1 MSTAPVAQNGGDRWF
16 RSRGLHIVVAAVGLV
31 RAVSTQGVGVY
42 FQNSYGLVSPSNV
55 VTFSEFSPSPT
66 TMITTQYQAYGVT
79 FLPYVHYASIYN
91 QTSGTPNIDPTACVA
106 NFVQYGPVVPTF
118 SIVFKRPVAAAA
130 FSVLSQ
136 AGTFQVT
143 ALMVGTE
150 LSGGGHTFTG
160 GYGPDRTTNFVGFS
174 DGRYAYLATG
184 AKDFEPINQNDDQF
198 LMIVDMKNPR
208 QPKEAGRWWM
218 PGRP

>member
-1 MSTAPVAQNGGDRWF
+1 MSTARAAQNGGDRLF
-16 RSRGLHIVVAAVGLV
+16 HSRGLHIFVAAVGLV
-31 RAVSTQGVGVY
+31 GAVSTEAMGGY

-55 VTFSEFSPSPT
+55 VTFSEFSPSPN

-130 FSVLSQ
+130 FSVLVV
-136 AGTFQVT
+136 AIVFVVIAVIGRMLRAFRAPGAVQV
-143 ALMVGTE
+143 ASML
-150 LSGGGHTFTG
+150 GG
-160 GYGPDRTTNFVGFS
+160 
-174 DGRYAYLATG
+174 
-184 AKDFEPINQNDDQF
+184 
-198 LMIVDMKNPR
+198 
-208 QPKEAGRWWM
+208 
-218 PGRP
+218 